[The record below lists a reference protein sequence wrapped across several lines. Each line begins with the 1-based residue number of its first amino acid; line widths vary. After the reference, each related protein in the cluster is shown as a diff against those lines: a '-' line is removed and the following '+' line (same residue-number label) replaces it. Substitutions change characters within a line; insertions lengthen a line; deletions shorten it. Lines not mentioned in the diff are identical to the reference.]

1 MGENGG
7 CILRKR
13 EREITFE
20 NVITKATNDKDD
32 CFGSKPNFDTI
43 SSRRYH
49 HFRDRDSFEFFTTS
63 GCKHRRQIDL
73 LSELRQVTSCL
84 LYENVII
91 SDIVGRK
98 RDLDI

>member
-1 MGENGG
+1 MGDAYRE
-7 CILRKR
+7 K

-73 LSELRQVTSCL
+73 LSELQVTSCL
-84 LYENVII
+84 LYECRERVII